1 MKIRI
6 LDKDSIAEEISER
19 IVSLIKEKPNA
30 VLGLATGSSPLGV
43 YQKLI
48 EKYRSHKVSF
58 KNCITINLDEYEGLD
73 GSNHQSYR
81 YFMNVNLLNH
91 IDIDKKNTYVPSGI
105 GDLEENCK
113 AYERL
118 IEENPIDFQILGIGS
133 DGHIAFNEPGTP
145 FSSLTHVTTLK
156 EKTIKDNSRFFSSI
170 DEVPTK
176 AITEGLST
184 IMKAKEIVLIAT
196 GKNKASAIRGLVYG
210 QPSENNPCSV
220 LQSHPNVI
228 IYVDDDA
235 FPKKDMMDIKNEM
248 RIDKGFVP
256 AISAIRDFER
266 DVISKGKSEHI
277 GISIERNDGY
287 VYRKEYDIF
296 KEGVD
301 DERNIFMTER
311 IIKTILWIVGG
322 YKIYISGPH
331 YIYQH
336 IKDAY
341 HKGGIR
347 EFDYDFMSTVYENEM
362 QVIECSYD
370 ELPKIKSTSLP
381 YGGHLRGRRIGFDA
395 GGSDRKVSA
404 VLNGNVI
411 FSNETIWFPKDNSDP
426 HYHIN
431 GIYESMKMAIDKL
444 GGDVDAIGIS
454 SAGVYVNNK
463 AMVASLFRKVGKEDY
478 EKYIKNIYG
487 DIVARLEKELGH
499 HIPYAV
505 ANDGDV
511 TALAG
516 SLDLHSG
523 NVLGIAMG
531 TSEAVGYVDEKGNI
545 NGWLSEDA
553 FAPVDFN
560 KSSQRDDWSMD
571 FGVGATYFSQD
582 AVIKLAKMGGIE
594 LDESLSPAEK
604 LEVVQKLNEEG
615 NPIAND
621 IFTDIGTY
629 LAYALAYYDQ
639 YYSIRHVILMGRVV
653 SGKGGETILAR
664 CREVLKQ
671 DFPELSYIE
680 VNMPSEHLRRVG
692 QSIAASSLAE

>member
-6 LDKDSIAEEISER
+6 LNKESIAEEVSER
-19 IVSLIKEKPNA
+19 VVSLVRNKPNA

-43 YQKLI
+43 YQRLI
-48 EKYRSHKVSF
+48 EKYRSSRVSF
-58 KNCITINLDEYEGLD
+58 KNCTTINLDEYEGLD
-73 GSNHQSYR
+73 SSNCQSYR
-81 YFMNVNLLNH
+81 YFMNVNLLDH

-118 IEENPIDFQILGIGS
+118 IEANPIDFQILGIGS

-145 FSSLTHVTTLK
+145 FSSSTHVTLLK
-156 EKTIKDNSRFFSSI
+156 EKTIKDNSRFFQSI
-170 DEVPTK
+170 EEVPTK
-176 AITEGLST
+176 AITQGLST

-196 GKNKASAIRGLVYG
+196 GKNKESAIRGLIYG
-210 QPSENNPCSV
+210 QPSENNPCSI
-220 LQSHPNVI
+220 LQSHPNVT
-228 IYVDDDA
+228 IYVDEDA
-235 FPKKDMMDIKNEM
+235 FPKKDMQNIKKEM
-248 RIDKGFVP
+248 RIDKGFIP
-256 AISAIRDFER
+256 AISAIRNFEH
-266 DVISKGKSEHI
+266 DVISAGESDHV

-296 KEGVD
+296 KKGID
-301 DERNIFMTER
+301 DERNIFMIER
-311 IIKTILWIVGG
+311 IIKTILWTVGG

-331 YIYQH
+331 YIYEY

-341 HKGGIR
+341 RKGGLR
-347 EFDYDFMSTVYENEM
+347 EFDYDFMSTVYENEV

-370 ELPKIKSTSLP
+370 ELPKEKGTSLS
-381 YGGHLRGRRIGFDA
+381 YGGHLKGRRIGFDA

-404 VLNGNVI
+404 VLDGNVI
-411 FSNETIWFPKDNSDP
+411 YSNETVWYPKDNSDP
-426 HYHIN
+426 HYHID

-454 SAGVYVNNK
+454 SAGVYISNK
-463 AMVASLFRKVGKEDY
+463 AMVASLFRKVGKKDY

-487 DIVARLEKELGH
+487 DVVGKLEKELGH

-516 SLDLHSG
+516 SLDLRSG
-523 NVLGIAMG
+523 NVLGISMG
-531 TSEAVGYVDEKGNI
+531 TSEALGYVDEKGNI

-553 FAPVDFN
+553 FSPVDFN
-560 KSSQRDDWSMD
+560 KSSQKDEWSMD

-582 AVIKLAKMGGIE
+582 AVIKLAKMGGIA
-594 LDESLSPAEK
+594 LNESLSPAEK
-604 LEVVQKLNEEG
+604 LKVVQKLNEEG
-615 NPIAND
+615 DPIAND
-621 IFTDIGTY
+621 IFVDIGTY
-629 LAYALAYYDQ
+629 LAYTLAYYDQ
-639 YYSIRHVILMGRVV
+639 YYSIRHVLLMGRVV
-653 SGKGGETILAR
+653 SGKGGDTILAR
-664 CREVLKQ
+664 CREILKQ

-680 VNMPSEHLRRVG
+680 VSMPSDHLRRVG
-692 QSIAASSLAE
+692 QSIAAASLTE